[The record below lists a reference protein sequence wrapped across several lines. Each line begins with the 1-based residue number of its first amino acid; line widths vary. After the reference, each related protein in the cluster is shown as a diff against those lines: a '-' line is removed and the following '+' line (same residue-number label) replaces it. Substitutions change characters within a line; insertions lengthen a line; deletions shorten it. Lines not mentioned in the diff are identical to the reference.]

1 PTATKISSAA
11 SSRKSSSP
19 SSSETERPI
28 MDVAIDTGADAPAPT
43 ALELTAPADTPA
55 YLSTHDAA
63 AVLRKLRQPK
73 ANDTTTTDPRART
86 PLRRSRVKNR
96 PLPMQRTTPLLWMHR
111 IPAQRPK
118 ALIREP
124 PSFRPSSR
132 RGLGRRKTRS

>member
-1 PTATKISSAA
+1 
-11 SSRKSSSP
+11 
-19 SSSETERPI
+19 

-55 YLSTHDAA
+55 YLSTHDAPRCCA
-63 AVLRKLRQPK
+63 NCASQRPMTRQPP
-73 ANDTTTTDPRART
+73 TPRART

-118 ALIREP
+118 ALIRDAP
-124 PSFRPSSR
+124 R
-132 RGLGRRKTRS
+132 RGDPRSGERAQDLIRSLVRVRGAASGPSPQPSPRSASP